1 MAPTGMPTVRVRSE
15 GRPARLMWDTLGG
28 FLTMDELFEILT
40 LQPSRKAPPMPI
52 VLFGRYYGRAS
63 SISTARRSGHGGF

>member
-1 MAPTGMPTVRVRSE
+1 
-15 GRPARLMWDTLGG
+15 MWDTLGG